1 MDNSYKGT
9 GAAERKLKAAAE
21 KAVRQAAADLQ
32 GRAVRDAPV
41 DTGDLR
47 GSGHATDPVWV
58 GNKVVARVEFDLP
71 YAKRQHEETEWEHP
85 KGGKAKYLSDN
96 VDEMRPKYIAYIQ
109 SKIAR
114 YL

>member
-1 MDNSYKGT
+1 MDKNYKGT
-9 GAAERKLKAAAE
+9 GAAERVLRRAAE

-47 GSGHATDPVWV
+47 GSGHATDPQWV

-71 YAKRQHEETEWEHP
+71 YAKRQHEETTWEHP

-96 VDEMRPKYIAYIQ
+96 VDEMRPKYLAFIKQRIERA
-109 SKIAR
+109 
-114 YL
+114 L